1 VLDKAYFLLALLAGV
16 NLLLFLFNLL
26 PLLPL
31 DGGHVAGAVVEIAK
45 RRRAEWRARRSPVP
59 GQAGA
64 LRRPIYVDTAQMV
77 PVLYGVAALLLVFTL
92 FVVYADIV
100 DPISLTS

>member
-1 VLDKAYFLLALLAGV
+1 
-16 NLLLFLFNLL
+16 
-26 PLLPL
+26 
-31 DGGHVAGAVVEIAK
+31 
-45 RRRAEWRARRSPVP
+45 
-59 GQAGA
+59 
-64 LRRPIYVDTAQMV
+64 VDTAQMV